1 MKIEKL
7 TDDHR
12 LLTAQVKEDWL
23 SRYCSG
29 EPINK
34 DLAREGIEWLYTFS
48 GKRKAP
54 RIIFVDSPL
63 MAQKVA
69 NYIEVLL
76 NKLKARKG
84 LADEVGDEVWAEVR
98 AEVGDEVW
106 AEVRAEVRAE
116 VGAEVWAEV
125 GAEVWAEVGAQK
137 LKKYYKFAWYGSL
150 ADYGWVSFY
159 DFFDQIGLL
168 DGRPEAR
175 DKFRTF
181 RDKVLRA
188 NVYDMI
194 QLNRF
199 CIVVALP
206 KYVKRDQAKRVHS
219 LKGHAIEF
227 KDGYGINRI
236 HGVKFDKTLFSRFT
250 KGEVTALE
258 IITHKNQDQ
267 KRAMAMAY
275 GNEKLVNELKAQ
287 VVSEEVDKLGNTMR
301 ILVVKDSEEDLVFYE
316 AIDPSKDE
324 KVYLRIPPEF
334 AIKTA
339 REAKVWTFPVMW
351 EEYEKTGKLPE
362 FAIET

>member
-12 LLTAQVKEDWL
+12 LLMAQVKEDWL

-29 EPINK
+29 KPVNK
-34 DLAREGIEWLYTFS
+34 NLAREGIEWLYTLS

-54 RIIFVDSPL
+54 RVIFVDSPL

-69 NYIEVLL
+69 NYIEALL
-76 NKLKARKG
+76 AKLKASKG
-84 LADEVGDEVWAEVR
+84 LTVEVRNEVWAEVR
-98 AEVGDEVW
+98 NEVWAEVWAEVD
-106 AEVRAEVRAE
+106 AEVRAEVEDE
-116 VGAEVWAEV
+116 VR
-125 GAEVWAEVGAQK
+125 AQK
-137 LKKYYKFAWYGSL
+137 LKKYYRFAYYGSL
-150 ADYGWVSFY
+150 EDHGWVSFY

-194 QLNRF
+194 RLNRF
-199 CIVVALP
+199 CIVIGLP
-206 KYVKRDQAKRVHS
+206 KWVKRDEAKRVHS
-219 LKGHAIEF
+219 LEGHAIEF
-227 KDGYGINRI
+227 NDGYGINRI
-236 HGVKFDKTLFSRFT
+236 HGVKFDKELFTSFT

-287 VVSEEVDKLGNTMR
+287 VASEEVDKLGNTMR

-334 AIKTA
+334 ATKTA
-339 REAKVWTFPVMW
+339 AEAKVWTFPVMW
-351 EEYEKTGKLPE
+351 EEYEKTSKLPE
-362 FAIET
+362 FTIET